1 MSSWA
6 SGLLSRVP
14 AVMSVIVM
22 EPLMMTSLTEN
33 VCSSTTSVPFDVN
46 NRVGGQW
53 AVCDVNNSVGGQWAV
68 CDVNNRVGGQWAV
81 CDVNNRVGGQWA
93 VCDVNNRVGGQC
105 VMGC

>member
-46 NRVGGQW
+46 NRVSGQW
-53 AVCDVNNSVGGQWAV
+53 AVCVVMVVGV
-68 CDVNNRVGGQWAV
+68 MVGV
-81 CDVNNRVGGQWA
+81 
-93 VCDVNNRVGGQC
+93 
-105 VMGC
+105 VMGVGEGVGV